1 MNFIENVKEAAK
13 SIQENLLRTILTAS
27 IVAIGIS
34 ALVGILTAIDAVQ
47 ASITEG
53 LSGFGAN
60 SFDIGDLPR
69 RRRSNN
75 GKQARAIERV
85 TFEEAA
91 EFREK
96 FTLGNTV
103 SIEAF
108 VTGIAELKRF
118 SEKTNPNSQ
127 VIGIDEYYL
136 DNKGYDLEEGRNFSK
151 IELLQGAS
159 VAIVGKDIADQLFK
173 DTETQIGSSVSFR
186 GKKYRIIGLLES
198 TGGLGSGGV
207 DRSFFIPLE
216 NANKFRA
223 QQQLRYTIVTTVRD
237 ASEMEYTI
245 GEATGVMRQIR
256 QDPLGS
262 DDSFEIQKSDSVSSS
277 LDEISGTLKI
287 GGSVI
292 SFVTLIGASIGLM
305 NIMMVSV
312 TERTREIGVRKA
324 LGATPARIQEQF
336 LMEAITICILG
347 GGMGILFGMIIGNL
361 VSLFVGDG
369 VFIVPWLW
377 IFLGFAVCVVVGVI
391 SGFYPARK
399 ASELD
404 PIESL
409 RYE

>member
-1 MNFIENVKEAAK
+1 MNFIENLKEAAK

-60 SFDIGDLPR
+60 SFDIQNLPR
-69 RRRSNN
+69 RRSSNN
-75 GKQARAIERV
+75 GKQARAVENI
-85 TFEEAA
+85 TFEEAS
-91 EFREK
+91 EFRSK

-103 SIEAF
+103 SIEAYI
-108 VTGIAELKRF
+108 TGIAELKRF
-118 SEKTNPNSQ
+118 SEKTNPNST

-136 DNKGYDLEEGRNFSK
+136 GNKGYDLKSGRNFSK
-151 IELLQGAS
+151 IELIQGAN

-173 DTETQIGSSVSFR
+173 NQETRLGDNISFR
-186 GKKYRIIGLLES
+186 GKKYRIVGLLES
-198 TGGLGSGGV
+198 TGGLGGGNV

-223 QQQLRYTIVTTVRD
+223 QQQLSYNIVTTVRD
-237 ASEMEYTI
+237 ATEMEYSI
-245 GEATGVMRQIR
+245 GEATGLMRQIR
-256 QDPLGS
+256 RDPLGAEN
-262 DDSFEIQKSDSVSSS
+262 SFEIKQSDSISAS

-292 SFVTLIGASIGLM
+292 SFVTLVGASIGLM

-347 GGMGILFGMIIGNL
+347 GGMGVLFGMVIGNL
-361 VSLFVGDG
+361 VSLLVGDG

-377 IFLGFAVCVVVGVI
+377 IFVGLVVCVAVGVI
-391 SGFYPARK
+391 SGFYPAKK

>member
-1 MNFIENVKEAAK
+1 MNFIENLKEAAK

-60 SFDIGDLPR
+60 SFDIQNLPR
-69 RRRSNN
+69 RRSSNN
-75 GKQARAIERV
+75 GKQARAVENI
-85 TFEEAA
+85 TFEEAS
-91 EFREK
+91 EFRSK

-103 SIEAF
+103 SIEAYI
-108 VTGIAELKRF
+108 TGIAELKRF
-118 SEKTNPNSQ
+118 SEKTNPNST

-136 DNKGYDLEEGRNFSK
+136 GNKGYDLKSGRNFSK
-151 IELLQGAS
+151 IELIQGAN

-173 DTETQIGSSVSFR
+173 NQETRLGDNISFR
-186 GKKYRIIGLLES
+186 GKKYRIVGLLES
-198 TGGLGSGGV
+198 TGGLGGGNV

-223 QQQLRYTIVTTVRD
+223 QQQLSYNIVTTVRD
-237 ASEMEYTI
+237 ATEMEYSI
-245 GEATGVMRQIR
+245 GEATGLMRQIR
-256 QDPLGS
+256 RDPLGAEN
-262 DDSFEIQKSDSVSSS
+262 SFEIKQSDSISAS

-292 SFVTLIGASIGLM
+292 SFVTLVGASIGLM

-347 GGMGILFGMIIGNL
+347 GGMGVLFGMVIGNL
-361 VSLFVGDG
+361 VSLLVGYG

-377 IFLGFAVCVVVGVI
+377 IFVGLVVCVAVGVI
-391 SGFYPARK
+391 SGFYPAKK

>member
-13 SIQENLLRTILTAS
+13 SIQENLLRTVLTAS
-27 IVAIGIS
+27 IVAIGIT
-34 ALVGILTAIDAVQ
+34 ALVGILTAIDALQ

-60 SFDIGDLPR
+60 SFDIEDIPR
-69 RRRSNN
+69 RRRSSN
-75 GKQARAIERV
+75 GVQARAVERIS
-85 TFEEAA
+85 FEEAA

-96 FTLGNTV
+96 YPLGNTI
-103 SIEAF
+103 SIEAYI
-108 VTGIAELKRF
+108 TGIAELKRF
-118 SEKTNPNSQ
+118 SKKTNPNTS
-127 VIGIDEYYL
+127 VIGIDEFYL
-136 DNKGYDLEEGRNFSK
+136 DNKSYTLKEGRNFSRL
-151 IELLQGAS
+151 ELEQGAA
-159 VAIVGKDIADQLFK
+159 VAIIGKDITDQLFEEN
-173 DTETQIGSSVSFR
+173 DPVLGEQISFR
-186 GKKYRIIGLLES
+186 GNKFRIVGVLES

-207 DRSFFIPLE
+207 DRSMFIPLE

-223 QQQLRYTIVTTVRD
+223 QQQLTYAIVTTVND
-237 ASEMEYTI
+237 PSQMEYAI
-245 GEATGVMRQIR
+245 GEATGLMRQIR
-256 QDPLGS
+256 KDPLGT
-262 DDSFEIQKSDSVSSS
+262 DNSFEIKKSDSVAAS

-324 LGATPARIQEQF
+324 LGATPARIREQF
-336 LMEAITICILG
+336 LVEAITICILG
-347 GGMGILFGMIIGNL
+347 GGVGILFGMLIGNL
-361 VSLFVGDG
+361 VSRLVGDG

-377 IFLGFAVCVVVGVI
+377 IVLGLVVCVGVGVI
-391 SGFYPARK
+391 SGYYPARK
-399 ASELD
+399 AADLD